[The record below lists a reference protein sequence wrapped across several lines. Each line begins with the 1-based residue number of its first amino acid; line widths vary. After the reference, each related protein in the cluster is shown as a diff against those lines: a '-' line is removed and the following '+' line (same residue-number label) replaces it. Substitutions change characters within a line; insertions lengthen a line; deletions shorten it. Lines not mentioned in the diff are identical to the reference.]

1 MRFWRSS
8 KSRLTGI
15 NVGVPPFSIDATWD
29 KETDER
35 EARARSERADAF
47 AELWGIV
54 QDAHIGIRN
63 DFDRVEELTEVHR
76 QLNILLIRKAPALEQ
91 ADVDLAKDFIS
102 TLGEFIQ
109 LLRPLSGEAAIRMR
123 QEVHLTGP
131 VGVPD
136 DLADLENC
144 YLSVIALNE
153 SLKRRYRSVVFGENA

>member
-15 NVGVPPFSIDATWD
+15 NVGVPPFSIGATWD

-63 DFDRVEELTEVHR
+63 DFDRVEELTEVRR

-91 ADVDLAKDFIS
+91 ADVDLAKDFIRA
-102 TLGEFIQ
+102 LGEFIQ

-123 QEVHLTGP
+123 QEVHMTGP
-131 VGVPD
+131 VGVPG